1 MQGNYKNGVTQ
12 VLTVSDYAKL
22 KRRVNPELYQEIW
35 RRAAEKNYKK
45 NCAKV
50 IEQQKSY
57 RHRNP
62 DKIREKNKRKFGD
75 DVPSIYRPTIDNILD
90 QESQKLESTAN
101 CNRDYSLVSLL
112 SQHTTFQKNSR
123 FLNNYLDNYEL
134 PEEQKVD
141 EMHRVLQAKILSKDR
156 EILLLRR
163 MLNYALNDLDSA
175 HEFTLEQ
182 LKLGEMNKVR

>member
-1 MQGNYKNGVTQ
+1 MKGNYKNGVTQ

-45 NCAKV
+45 NYPKV
-50 IEQQKSY
+50 IEQHKSY

-62 DKIREKNKRKFGD
+62 DKIRERNQRRFGD

-90 QESQKLESTAN
+90 QEAYKLESTAN
-101 CNRDYSLVSLL
+101 CKRDYSLVSLL
-112 SQHTTFQKNSR
+112 SQYTTFQKNSE

-134 PEEQKVD
+134 PQEQKVD

-156 EILLLRR
+156 EIILLRK
-163 MLNYALNDLDSA
+163 MLNSALNELDSA
-175 HEFTLEQ
+175 HEFSSYELNRM
-182 LKLGEMNKVR
+182 G